1 MYNDSVV
8 NQWLVDEVDE
18 KVPAY
23 CVDILK
29 LGMRTEITC
38 QQTRDETK
46 YPSGLYRALCHSPA
60 YNRSIDKSCVLS
72 RFVYALRQ
80 LKKNKVSAVVSDK
93 FLKQQGITVSIFHPN
108 EQSSTFQFHQCL
120 VEICMSLNKEQ
131 RTDLLIYCAH
141 VCGVSTWRYKSIEA
155 LMEMLLQTQINES
168 DQYVLVEGLL
178 SAKASSCINIIE
190 RYRKVNGLSEYD
202 LEQIECEVKQVLKGM
217 QTTLL
222 LLLGLCIS

>member
-1 MYNDSVV
+1 MYNDFVV
-8 NQWLVDEVDE
+8 NQWIVRHVDP
-18 KVPAY
+18 KVPDNY
-23 CVDILK
+23 VDILK

-38 QQTRDETK
+38 QQTRDEAK
-46 YPSGLYRALCHSPA
+46 DPSGLYRALCHSPT
-60 YNRSIDKSCVLS
+60 YNRSFDKSCVLS

-80 LKKNKVSAVVSDK
+80 LKKIRLSAVVSDE
-93 FLKQQGITVSIFHPN
+93 FLKGQGITVSIFHPN

-131 RTDLLIYCAH
+131 RTNLLIYCAH
-141 VCGVSTWRYKSIEA
+141 VCGVSTWLYKSIAA

-178 SAKASSCINIIE
+178 SVKASNCIGIIE
-190 RYRKVNGLSEYD
+190 RYRKVNGLLEYD
-202 LEQIECEVKQVLKGM
+202 LKQIECQVKQVLKGM

-222 LLLGLCIS
+222 LLLGL